1 MDKFIKDKVRVTCAN
16 LEQMCEEVVYE
27 VSSLKYKESG
37 YKKSGEFLVADNTWK
52 TLQRGE
58 RLKGK
63 DLHFWL
69 YAHITTPAV
78 NDNEQLAME
87 LITGKDGDW
96 DGLNPQCLVYINGK
110 VVQGLDINHRK
121 VLLEPEKNYDIMIYF
136 YVGMISIPIEVIMNV
151 IKIDK
156 LVRNIFYDLKVPYDA
171 LDCFDEQDYI
181 YVKTLKC
188 LEQACNCI
196 DFRSGKNGDFYKS
209 IENAEKYLKEE
220 YYGKE
225 WGNTD
230 AVVSYIGHTHIDVA
244 WLWTLAQTR
253 EKVQRTF
260 STVLSLMEQYP
271 EYVFMSSQ
279 PQLYEYL
286 KYEAPDIYEGVKKR
300 IKEGRWEAEGAMW
313 LEADCNISSGESLVR
328 QILYGKRFMNDEFG
342 VDNKIL
348 WLPDVF
354 GYSAAMPQ
362 IMRKSGIDKFVTSKI
377 SWSESNIL
385 PYDSFMWEGIDGT
398 EIFTYF
404 ITAQNHGISE
414 LPDFQTT
421 YTGTVSPRM
430 HLGTWERYQQKDY
443 NNETIVTFG
452 FGDGGGGPT
461 YEMLETHRRLE
472 KGIPGL
478 PAAKMTR
485 AGDFLERVEENFNK
499 NCELTKRTPK
509 WVGELYLE
517 LHRGTYTSMAK
528 NKKFNRECEFL
539 CQEAETLS
547 VWDTVKCGGEF
558 DRKTL
563 QESWKTILLNQFHDI
578 IPGSSIK
585 EVYDESEE
593 QYKKIYDS
601 VGKIKKEKLENIANN
616 IDEQGIMV
624 YNPNGFET
632 SGYVLY
638 NDDLL
643 YAENVPAMGFRVIAR
658 QELEPVSLKD
668 KVIESKYYRI
678 EFDDNMN
685 IISIY
690 DNENDREII
699 EKGKHGNQLCIFED
713 YPRDY
718 DNWEITNYYKQKMW
732 FVDNVE
738 SVQSVRG
745 NGFGGFKIVRKYMK
759 SVIEQTILV
768 YTESRRIDFITNVDW
783 HENHVLLKTSFA
795 TTIHTNMA
803 SYDIQFGSIERPNHQ
818 NTSWDAAKFEV
829 CAHKWADLSEEG
841 YGVSLLNN
849 CKYGHSAMGGEL
861 QLTLIKC
868 GTYPNYEADQGVHKF
883 TYSLYPH
890 SDSFKHGGT
899 INEAYKLNR
908 PMSAVATPGGG
919 KLPSCGSII
928 STDCE
933 NIIVETVKPAED
945 GNGVIIR
952 FFDAWNK
959 KSKPI
964 MNLGFDAKNIWLCDL
979 MENKQERIG
988 RGNSFTTD
996 VKNFEI
1002 ITVLAE
1008 V

>member
-1 MDKFIKDKVRVTCAN
+1 MDKFIKDKVRVTCGN

-27 VSSLKYKESG
+27 IPELKYKESG
-37 YKKSGEFLVADNTWK
+37 YKKNGEFPNTDEIQK
-52 TLQRGE
+52 SLKRGE
-58 RLKGK
+58 RLEGK
-63 DLHFWL
+63 DSHFWL
-69 YAHITTPAV
+69 YVDITTPPAK
-78 NDNEQLAME
+78 DNEQIAIE

-96 DGLNPQCLVYINGK
+96 DGLNPQGLAYLNGK
-110 VVQGLDINHRK
+110 AVQGLDINHRK
-121 VLLEPEKNYDIMIYF
+121 ILLEPEKNYKVLIYF
-136 YVGMISIPIEVIMNV
+136 YIGMISIPIEVVMNV
-151 IKIDK
+151 IKIDTA
-156 LVRNIFYDLKVPYDA
+156 VRNMYYDLKVPHDA
-171 LDCFDEQDYI
+171 LCCFDEKDYI

-188 LEQACNCI
+188 LEQACNFL
-196 DFRSGKNGDFYKS
+196 DFRGGKNESFYEG

-260 STVLSLMEQYP
+260 ATVLSLMDQYP

-286 KYEAPDIYEGVKKR
+286 KQEAPDIYEGVKER
-300 IKEGRWEAEGAMW
+300 IKEGRWEAEGSMW
-313 LEADCNISSGESLVR
+313 LEADCNLSSGESLVR
-328 QILYGKRFMNDEFG
+328 QILYGKKFMKDEFG

-362 IMRKSGIDKFVTSKI
+362 ILKKSGVDKFVTSKI

-404 ITAQNHGISE
+404 LTAQNHGISG

-421 YTGTVSPRM
+421 YTGTVSPSM

-443 NNETIVTFG
+443 NNEAIVTFG

-461 YEMLETHRRLE
+461 YEMLETHRRLGR
-472 KGIPGL
+472 GIPGL
-478 PAAKMTR
+478 PAARMSR
-485 AGDFLERVEENFNK
+485 AGDFLERVENNFIK
-499 NCELTKRTPK
+499 NCELTGRTPT
-509 WVGELYLE
+509 WAGELYLE

-547 VWDTVKCGGEF
+547 VVDMINCGGSF
-558 DRKTL
+558 DEKTL
-563 QESWKTILLNQFHDI
+563 HESWKIILLNQFHDI

-585 EVYDESEE
+585 EVYDDSDM
-593 QYKKIYDS
+593 QYKKIRED
-601 VGKIKKEKLENIANN
+601 VGRIKEEKLESIANN
-616 IDEQGIMV
+616 IDGHGIMV
-624 YNPNGFET
+624 YNPNGFEA

-638 NDDLL
+638 NDEPL
-643 YAENVPAMGFRVIAR
+643 YAENVPAMGWKLINKK
-658 QELEPVSLKD
+658 EEDPVVVKD
-668 KVIESKYYRI
+668 KLIESKYYRI

-690 DNENDREII
+690 DKENNREVIK
-699 EKGKHGNQLCIFED
+699 KGGIGNHLCVFED

-732 FVDNVE
+732 AVDDVE
-738 SVQSVRG
+738 LVQIVSG
-745 NGFGGFKIVRKYMK
+745 NGYGGFKIVRKYMK
-759 SVIEQTILV
+759 SVIEQTIIA
-768 YTESRRIDFITNVDW
+768 YSRSRRIDFKTNADW
-783 HENHVLLKTSFA
+783 HENHVLLKTSFP
-795 TTIHTNMA
+795 TTIHTNKA
-803 SYDIQFGSIERPNHQ
+803 SYDIQFGSIERPNHE

-829 CAHKWADLSEEG
+829 CAHKWADLSEED
-841 YGVSLLNN
+841 YGVSILNN
-849 CKYGHSAMGGEL
+849 CKYGHSAFGSEI

-868 GTYPNYEADQGVHKF
+868 GTYPNYEADQGKHEF

-890 SDSFKHGGT
+890 SDSFKRGGT
-899 INEAYKLNR
+899 INESYILNR
-908 PMSAVATPGGG
+908 PMSAVTAPGGG
-919 KLPSCGSII
+919 KLPSCKGAVSA
-928 STDCE
+928 DCK
-933 NIIVETVKPAED
+933 NIIIETVKPAED
-945 GNGVIIR
+945 GNGIVIR
-952 FFDAWNK
+952 MFDAWDK
-959 KSKPI
+959 KSNPTVK
-964 MNLGFDAKNIWLCDL
+964 LGFDAKNIWLCDL
-979 MENKQERIG
+979 MENKQEKLG
-988 RGNSFTTD
+988 SGNS
-996 VKNFEI
+996 VKLNVNNFEI
-1002 ITVLAE
+1002 ITIYAE